1 MIGNKFWSSMVEKH
15 FKDCLINTK
24 HVQGFVVVM
33 QKQIKY
39 GDRTYILE
47 QFIEAA

>member
-1 MIGNKFWSSMVEKH
+1 MIINEN